1 MRLLHTSDWH
11 LGRSFHRADLLPAQ
25 AMVVDHL
32 VDVVRTEGVDVVLIS
47 GDVYDRALPGNDAI
61 ALLDEALSRLR
72 QHARVV
78 LISGNHDSPR
88 RLGFGHR
95 LIDAAGVYVRT
106 DPARAGEP
114 VLLEDQYGPVAVYPI
129 PYLEPEAVAP
139 ALGCDERSHAA
150 VVRAATDRVRADL
163 AARPAGTRSVLLA
176 HAFVAGGAASE
187 SERDISVG
195 GLAHVPMSA
204 FEGIDYAALGHLHGP
219 QRLSDAVRYSGSP
232 LPYSFSEEHHRK
244 SSWLVEL
251 GPAGLAGVTR
261 VDVPVW
267 RPVARISGTLESLLQ
282 DASWQ
287 PYEGHYLAIT
297 LTDPVRPREPM
308 ERLRRRFPHTL
319 LLTFEPEGGV
329 ARDPQSY
336 VQRLRGRSDLEI
348 ASGFVEFVRDRAADE
363 WERTLLREAVEHAQR
378 LDVDGSANRAET
390 A

>member
-25 AMVVDHL
+25 AMVVDH
-32 VDVVRTEGVDVVLIS
+32 VVEVVRSERVDVVLIS
-47 GDVYDRALPGNDAI
+47 GDIYDRALPGTDAI
-61 ALLDEALSRLR
+61 ALLDDALTRLR

-106 DPARAGEP
+106 DPATAGIP
-114 VLLEDQYGPVAVYPI
+114 VLLEDAHGPVAIYPV

-139 ALGCDERSHAA
+139 ALDCADRTHAA
-150 VVRAATDRVRADL
+150 VISAAAARARADL
-163 AARPAGTRSVLLA
+163 ATQPPGTRSVLLA
-176 HAFVAGGAASE
+176 HAFVTGAAASD

-195 GLAHVPMSA
+195 GLCDVPMSA
-204 FEGIDYAALGHLHGP
+204 FDGMDYTALGHLHGP
-219 QRLSDAVRYSGSP
+219 QQLSRAVRYSGSP

-244 SSWLVEL
+244 CSWLVEL
-251 GPAGLAGVTR
+251 GAAGLAEVTTI
-261 VDVPVW
+261 DVPVW
-267 RPVARISGTLESLLQ
+267 RPVARICGALESLLTE
-282 DASWQ
+282 ARWSA
-287 PYEGHYLAIT
+287 YEGHYLAIT

-319 LLTFEPEGGV
+319 LLTFEPDGGV
-329 ARDPQSY
+329 TRDPHTY

-348 ASGFVEFVRDRAADE
+348 TNGFVEFVRDRAADE

-378 LDVDGSANRAET
+378 LDTDGSARRAET